1 MLNIISTLRIQDFLD
16 IIIVAVLAYI
26 LLKFIRETRASLL
39 LKGII
44 SLIIVQQVSQW
55 FGFYTL
61 NYILKACLQFGIIAI
76 VVIFQPEIRRALEKV
91 GNNAFFKYFKFSGEP
106 GDATTVINGIC
117 DAVNHLAQH
126 RIGSLIVV
134 EQATKLSDV
143 ISSGV
148 SMDSKVSAELLTN
161 IFSAKAPL
169 HDGAVVIAN
178 KRIAAASCLLP
189 LTLNQNLG
197 TEIGTRHRAAIGI
210 TETTDSVVI
219 VTSEETG
226 VISVA
231 KNGSLTR
238 NLSIVTLKKMLRG
251 ILGETDEQEANNEN

>member
-1 MLNIISTLRIQDFLD
+1 
-16 IIIVAVLAYI
+16 
-26 LLKFIRETRASLL
+26 
-39 LKGII
+39 
-44 SLIIVQQVSQW
+44 
-55 FGFYTL
+55 
-61 NYILKACLQFGIIAI
+61 
-76 VVIFQPEIRRALEKV
+76 
-91 GNNAFFKYFKFSGEP
+91 
-106 GDATTVINGIC
+106 
-117 DAVNHLAQH
+117 
-126 RIGSLIVV
+126 
-134 EQATKLSDV
+134 
-143 ISSGV
+143 
-148 SMDSKVSAELLTN
+148 KVSAELLTN

-210 TETTDSVVI
+210 TETTDSIVI